1 LEAAL
6 LGQSGGFVEKSAAFI
21 ERLISAIDFKFISC
35 GFSTLISLDFSM
47 KPFLKIPIQYWL
59 VSCIA
64 VLWFAIGVIDYA
76 MISYKI
82 PTYTQSM
89 PEALQYWFDR

>member
-1 LEAAL
+1 
-6 LGQSGGFVEKSAAFI
+6 
-21 ERLISAIDFKFISC
+21 
-35 GFSTLISLDFSM
+35 M

-64 VLWFAIGVIDYA
+64 VLWFAIGIIDYA